1 MVKQILTSLTVLML
15 LTGCL
20 KNSSSSYNCTSSYD
34 PCAFKASAA
43 EIQSVQD
50 YLTTNGI
57 TAMQHCSGLFYT
69 IDNPGSGATPSVC
82 SNVSVTYDGRLT
94 NGNVFDSTATPVLLN
109 LSRVIIGWAN
119 GLPLIKAGGSMHLYI
134 PPSLGYGTSTVGSI
148 PANSILVFK
157 VNLIAVQ

>member
-20 KNSSSSYNCTSSYD
+20 KNSSSTYTCTSNYD
-34 PCAFKASAA
+34 PCAFKAPAA

-50 YLTTNGI
+50 YLTANSIAAT
-57 TAMQHCSGLFYT
+57 QHCSGLFYT

-82 SNVSVTYDGRLT
+82 STVSVTYEGRLT
-94 NGNVFDSTATPVLLN
+94 NGNVFDSSASPVLLN

-134 PPSLGYGTSTVGSI
+134 PPSLGYGTSTVGTI